1 MKIQTSHY
9 YYYQIM
15 TKNVYDINPFIYN
28 TSTITIKINE
38 EGQRK
43 NLEL

>member
-1 MKIQTSHY
+1 
-9 YYYQIM
+9 M

-38 EGQRK
+38 EGQK
-43 NLEL
+43 KTLNCKEECHPLKV